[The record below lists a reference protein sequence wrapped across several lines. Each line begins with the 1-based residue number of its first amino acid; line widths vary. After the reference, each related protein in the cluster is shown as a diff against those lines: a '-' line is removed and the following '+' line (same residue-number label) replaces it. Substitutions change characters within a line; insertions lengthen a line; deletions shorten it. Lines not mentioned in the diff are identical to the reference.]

1 MAVINE
7 LKKTYI
13 MKDVGKPQYYLG
25 GDVIDM
31 GPEWEKEG
39 ISSAFSAETYI
50 SNALPKL
57 AKLCGLE
64 NFKKA
69 NTPFHEDYHAELDES
84 NLVPHEMISL
94 YQSLL
99 GSANWIITLGRF
111 DISYAINTL
120 SRYSM
125 APREGH
131 MNAMHRVF
139 GYLRICPKGKILIDI
154 GHPSIRKQ
162 VDVTVN
168 HDWIE
173 FYPDAVEEIPGDK
186 PQPRGGLCTLT
197 CFVDADHAQDKLT
210 CKSVTGI
217 LVLLNNT
224 PISWYS
230 KRQKTV

>member
-7 LKKTYI
+7 LKKAYI

-39 ISSAFSAETYI
+39 ITSAFSAESYI

-57 AKLCGLE
+57 ATLCGLE

-69 NTPFHEDYHAELDES
+69 NTPFHKDYHAEFDDFS
-84 NLVPHEMISL
+84 LVPPEMISL

-131 MNAMHRVF
+131 MNAMHIVF
-139 GYLRICPKGKILIDI
+139 GHLRIRPKGKILINI
-154 GHPSIRKQ
+154 SHPSIRK
-162 VDVTVN
+162 
-168 HDWIE
+168 
-173 FYPDAVEEIPGDK
+173 
-186 PQPRGGLCTLT
+186 
-197 CFVDADHAQDKLT
+197 
-210 CKSVTGI
+210 
-217 LVLLNNT
+217 
-224 PISWYS
+224 
-230 KRQKTV
+230 